1 MRRTQIPNLLC
12 ILQEKII
19 SVFSVALFCILSS
32 IFRCQNCQN
41 RSKRLS
47 RFYELDLNLQ
57 GHSSLNQCIKE
68 FLKVCCR
75 FCSHFCLKSFQ
86 ALAQCQGWGKQLSQ
100 PVRSKLLHSLCSN
113 FSQSNE
119 IREESTSLGVLQLF
133 EVNYRPV
140 SQSCTIVKVTNSGR
154 PLHNQ
159 IWQTEWKTAPV
170 AKVQLCEYENQ
181 TLEAFVEGS
190 HLYAK
195 FDCPAT
201 CQKCSLLAG
210 LFQVEGLR

>member
-19 SVFSVALFCILSS
+19 SVFTVALFCILSS

-86 ALAQCQGWGKQLSQ
+86 ALAQCQGRGKQLSQ
-100 PVRSKLLHSLCSN
+100 SVRSKLLHSLYAN

-119 IREESTSLGVLQLF
+119 IREETTSLGVLQLF
-133 EVNYRPV
+133 EVNKPF
-140 SQSCTIVKVTNSGR
+140 SKSCTVVKSDKFWQATAQSNLADRMEDCSSG
-154 PLHNQ
+154 Q
-159 IWQTEWKTAPV
+159 SAV
-170 AKVQLCEYENQ
+170 V
-181 TLEAFVEGS
+181 
-190 HLYAK
+190 
-195 FDCPAT
+195 
-201 CQKCSLLAG
+201 
-210 LFQVEGLR
+210 